1 MINFNNL
8 KKSLNII
15 PKKYS
20 ARFLFIFF
28 SHFITNTLEII
39 GLGILPIVVVNI
51 INPNKLQEFLF
62 EKKLDFIAILLNQN
76 TSITLIFIFLIFFF
90 LFKNILILYLGY
102 LQRKLGIDTINW
114 NRYLIFSNYFLMD
127 YKKSI
132 KKNPSN
138 LINSIVQ
145 EVPFASSTIENYLL
159 ISREIFLIIF
169 IFLAALFIN
178 PIATVIIIF
187 LLILFVY
194 FYYFLFEKSSKS
206 RGDAFRKHRL
216 LNLKII
222 NETFDLLKEIKIY
235 NKAFYF
241 LNEFSIQLRLS
252 EKYKLVNSV
261 INSLPRLVLEVGLLM
276 ICLALIEI
284 LNLFNVKV
292 YEIIPILTFFAVS
305 SLRLIPSFKVLASSI
320 NQINFANSSLNIVC
334 DEILQC
340 NQDYNIENLDKNN
353 FNKRTENKYFIDTIK
368 FKNVFFKYS
377 PNDEYILKNINI
389 SFNKGERVGI
399 IGESGSGKSTLI
411 NLLLGLLKPV
421 SGQIEIESN
430 KKILDIQNI
439 DNVFGYVPQN
449 ISVLNQSILKNIA
462 FGEDNNSVDHQLIK
476 KVFKTCNMQS
486 LIENLEKKE
495 ETIIDNKGVNLSG
508 GQVQR
513 IGIARAIY
521 RKPKILIMDEAT
533 NALDYKNEKEIIDE
547 VINLEKD
554 MIIFVIAHRIECL
567 EKCDRIIKVSK
578 NEITEIDKSK
588 LIKEYL

>member
-1 MINFNNL
+1 MISFENL

-15 PKKYS
+15 PKKYTP
-20 ARFLFIFF
+20 RFLFIFF
-28 SHFITNTLEII
+28 SHFLTNMLEIV

-51 INPNKLQEFLF
+51 VNPEKLQEFLY
-62 EKKLDFIAILLNQN
+62 EKKLDLIATLINEN
-76 TSITLIFIFLIFFF
+76 TSITLIFIYLIFFF
-90 LFKNILILYLGY
+90 LFKNTLILYLNY
-102 LQRKLGIDTINW
+102 LQRKLGVDTINW

-127 YKKSI
+127 YKNSI
-132 KKNPSN
+132 KKNPSS

-145 EVPFASSTIENYLL
+145 EVPFASSTIEHYLL
-159 ISREIFLIIF
+159 IFREIFLIIF
-169 IFLAALFIN
+169 IFLIALFIN
-178 PIATVIIIF
+178 PIATVIITL

-194 FYYFLFEKSSKS
+194 FYYFLFQKSSKS

-235 NKAFYF
+235 NKVFYF
-241 LNEFSIQLRLS
+241 LNEFSTQLRLS
-252 EKYKLVNSV
+252 EKYKLINSIV
-261 INSLPRLVLEVGLLM
+261 NSLPRLALEVGLLI
-276 ICLALIEI
+276 ICLGLIEI
-284 LNLFNVKV
+284 LNLFNVEV
-292 YEIIPILTFFAVS
+292 NEIIPILTFIAVS

-320 NQINFANSSLNIVC
+320 NQINFANSSLNIVS

-340 NQDYNIENLDKNN
+340 NQDYNIENLSKKN
-353 FNKRTENKYFIDTIK
+353 FNKKTANREIIDTIK
-368 FKNVFFKYS
+368 FKNVYFKYS
-377 PNDEYILKNINI
+377 STNKYILKNINI

-421 SGQIEIESN
+421 SGKIEIESN
-430 KKILDIQNI
+430 NKILDLQNVENI
-439 DNVFGYVPQN
+439 FGYVPQN

-462 FGEDNNSVDHQLIK
+462 LGEDENSVDYQLLK
-476 KVFKTCNMQS
+476 EVLKTCNMES

-495 ETIIDNKGVNLSG
+495 DTVIDNKGVNFSG

-513 IGIARAIY
+513 IGIARALY

-547 VINLEKD
+547 VINLEKN
-554 MIIFVIAHRIECL
+554 MIILIIAHRIECL
-567 EKCDRIIKVSK
+567 EKCDRIIKVS
-578 NEITEIDKSK
+578 NHEIIEIDKSK
-588 LIKEYL
+588 LIQKN